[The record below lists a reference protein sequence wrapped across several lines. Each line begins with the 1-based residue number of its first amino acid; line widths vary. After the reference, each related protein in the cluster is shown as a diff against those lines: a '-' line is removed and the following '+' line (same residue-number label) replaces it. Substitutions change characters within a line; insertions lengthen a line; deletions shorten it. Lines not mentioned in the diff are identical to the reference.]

1 MAEEKQS
8 IVTMMGKAMTLLGPD
23 IKKGDDAPDFTLL
36 DNSLAPVNLADSAGK
51 IRLISVVPSLD
62 TEVCALQTENFNKAA
77 QNLSDDI
84 VLYTVSMDLPF
95 AQKRWV
101 SDNKVTNITTLSD
114 FNSADFGLKYGI
126 LLKELRL
133 LTRAVVIVDKNDKI
147 ADFQIV
153 PEITEEPDYAH
164 TLDVIRE
171 LAG

>member
-1 MAEEKQS
+1 MAEEKQA

-36 DNSLAPVNLADSAGK
+36 DNSLAAVNLADSAGK

-62 TEVCALQTENFNKAA
+62 TEVCALQTEYFNKAA
-77 QNLSDDI
+77 QSISDDI
-84 VLYTVSMDLPF
+84 VIYTISVDLPF

-101 SDNKVTNITTLSD
+101 TDNEITNVTTLSD
-114 FNSADFGLKYGI
+114 FNTADFGLNYGL

-133 LTRAVVIVDKNDKI
+133 LTRAVVVVDKNDKI

-153 PEITEEPDYAH
+153 AEITEEPDYAR
-164 TLDVIRE
+164 TLDVIKE